1 MSIINFSNTRQ
12 MEGLLDEISQVKDLI
27 ESKIN
32 LSRVADREKR
42 VSLTLN
48 KVMRICFIVGLS
60 VTVERKEDDFK
71 DIQLSTS
78 SARIVPSFFTMHD
91 LSTLYSALLK
101 LRYANLNIDWSQNA
115 TVSRIIAAEML
126 RGRNYLLEENN
137 LDSFLYA
144 VNNKVAMAKDIPVLN
159 LIIGNYGDA
168 EMEATLDINSRNI
181 TNSQIIIAG
190 ATGSGKTNLLA
201 VLMQQFRALSS
212 ESQYPVNFLLFDYK
226 GEFSDIQN
234 NHWLSHFDVDRSCIL
249 DPIEHPLPF
258 TPFKDFS
265 GRPIN
270 EINLYSSEM
279 ASALCSI
286 DRVSASANMNNRLSE
301 AIVEAYKKTD
311 GAPITFSMMLEEY
324 QAKMT
329 DPAKD
334 DSISS
339 VLKQLVRANIFE
351 EEDKADLIG
360 DCYIIKMDGYP
371 KDGPIAKAIVYFII
385 SKLNNI
391 YEQLEK
397 QATNEDVVQIRHFSI
412 IDEAHYM
419 LDFDNRPLRN
429 LIAVG
434 RNKGLSIILATQ
446 NMSSFKSKGF
456 DFYANAQYPL
466 IMKQQTIDD
475 KVIKDLYGVSGQKSG
490 RRLKSLHAREF
501 KNPVPD
507 AQLFGTCERK
517 PLPGVEQ
524 QLPDGEKQAFV
535 DDREVDQVARE
546 LDGDDVVGFQGR
558 FPHVRHIGT
567 GHHQVQRAEILG
579 GIAHDARSPGVHHQ
593 IDLVF
598 RMAVDRIVEM
608 RVGVVEDDEKVL
620 VRDRGDLLLYLFH
633 VR

>member
-12 MEGLLDEISQVKDLI
+12 MEGLLDEISPVKDLI
-27 ESKIN
+27 ETKIN

-60 VTVERKEDDFK
+60 VTVERKEGDFK

-78 SARIVPSFFTMHD
+78 STRIVPSFFTMHD

-126 RGRNYLLEENN
+126 RGRNYLLEDNN

-144 VNNKVAMAKDIPVLN
+144 VNSKVAMAKDIPVLN

-234 NHWLSHFDVDRSCIL
+234 NHWLSHF

-475 KVIKDLYGVSGQKSG
+475 KVIKDLYGVSGQELQEVRTAIAGLQK
-490 RRLKSLHAREF
+490 
-501 KNPVPD
+501 
-507 AQLFGTCERK
+507 
-517 PLPGVEQ
+517 
-524 QLPDGEKQAFV
+524 GELIIKDQMAF
-535 DDREVDQVARE
+535 A
-546 LDGDDVVGFQGR
+546 
-558 FPHVRHIGT
+558 
-567 GHHQVQRAEILG
+567 LG
-579 GIAHDARSPGVHHQ
+579 MGKKYKKINVTHL
-593 IDLVF
+593 I
-598 RMAVDRIVEM
+598 
-608 RVGVVEDDEKVL
+608 
-620 VRDRGDLLLYLFH
+620 
-633 VR
+633 

>member
-48 KVMRICFIVGLS
+48 KVIRICFIVGLS

-311 GAPITFSMMLEEY
+311 GAPITFSMML
-324 QAKMT
+324 
-329 DPAKD
+329 
-334 DSISS
+334 
-339 VLKQLVRANIFE
+339 
-351 EEDKADLIG
+351 
-360 DCYIIKMDGYP
+360 
-371 KDGPIAKAIVYFII
+371 
-385 SKLNNI
+385 
-391 YEQLEK
+391 
-397 QATNEDVVQIRHFSI
+397 
-412 IDEAHYM
+412 
-419 LDFDNRPLRN
+419 
-429 LIAVG
+429 
-434 RNKGLSIILATQ
+434 
-446 NMSSFKSKGF
+446 
-456 DFYANAQYPL
+456 
-466 IMKQQTIDD
+466 
-475 KVIKDLYGVSGQKSG
+475 
-490 RRLKSLHAREF
+490 
-501 KNPVPD
+501 
-507 AQLFGTCERK
+507 
-517 PLPGVEQ
+517 
-524 QLPDGEKQAFV
+524 
-535 DDREVDQVARE
+535 
-546 LDGDDVVGFQGR
+546 
-558 FPHVRHIGT
+558 
-567 GHHQVQRAEILG
+567 
-579 GIAHDARSPGVHHQ
+579 
-593 IDLVF
+593 
-598 RMAVDRIVEM
+598 
-608 RVGVVEDDEKVL
+608 
-620 VRDRGDLLLYLFH
+620 
-633 VR
+633 

>member
-1 MSIINFSNTRQ
+1 
-12 MEGLLDEISQVKDLI
+12 
-27 ESKIN
+27 
-32 LSRVADREKR
+32 
-42 VSLTLN
+42 
-48 KVMRICFIVGLS
+48 
-60 VTVERKEDDFK
+60 
-71 DIQLSTS
+71 
-78 SARIVPSFFTMHD
+78 
-91 LSTLYSALLK
+91 
-101 LRYANLNIDWSQNA
+101 
-115 TVSRIIAAEML
+115 
-126 RGRNYLLEENN
+126 
-137 LDSFLYA
+137 
-144 VNNKVAMAKDIPVLN
+144 MAKDIPVLN

-371 KDGPIAKAIVYFII
+371 K
-385 SKLNNI
+385 
-391 YEQLEK
+391 
-397 QATNEDVVQIRHFSI
+397 
-412 IDEAHYM
+412 M
-419 LDFDNRPLRN
+419 
-429 LIAVG
+429 
-434 RNKGLSIILATQ
+434 
-446 NMSSFKSKGF
+446 
-456 DFYANAQYPL
+456 
-466 IMKQQTIDD
+466 
-475 KVIKDLYGVSGQKSG
+475 
-490 RRLKSLHAREF
+490 
-501 KNPVPD
+501 
-507 AQLFGTCERK
+507 
-517 PLPGVEQ
+517 
-524 QLPDGEKQAFV
+524 
-535 DDREVDQVARE
+535 
-546 LDGDDVVGFQGR
+546 
-558 FPHVRHIGT
+558 VR
-567 GHHQVQRAEILG
+567 
-579 GIAHDARSPGVHHQ
+579 
-593 IDLVF
+593 
-598 RMAVDRIVEM
+598 
-608 RVGVVEDDEKVL
+608 
-620 VRDRGDLLLYLFH
+620 
-633 VR
+633 